1 MFCQSCGKQV
11 PDGQAFC
18 SYCGAPQP
26 QEPQAPVAQAAPIQA
41 EPVAQPVVQPAP
53 QPVAQPVAQ
62 PVVQPVAQ
70 PVAQPAPVTVAQAA
84 PVVEAAPEKQS
95 NGVAVAGLV
104 FGILALILGWIPV
117 LGWIFCIV
125 GLICSIVGMVN
136 VKKKNSGKAPS
147 IIGLIT
153 SIVGI
158 VVTLILTIAAVIVF
172 GMGTYINRASDA
184 AEQVRQHNADI
195 EEIYGD
201 LYDT

>member
-26 QEPQAPVAQAAPIQA
+26 QEPQAPVAQATPVQA
-41 EPVAQPVVQPAP
+41 KPVAQPVVQPAP
-53 QPVAQPVAQ
+53 
-62 PVVQPVAQ
+62 QPVAQ

>member
-26 QEPQAPVAQAAPIQA
+26 QEPQAPVAQAAPVQA

-53 QPVAQPVAQ
+53 
-62 PVVQPVAQ
+62 QPVAQ

>member
-26 QEPQAPVAQAAPIQA
+26 QEPQAPVAQAAPVQA
-41 EPVAQPVVQPAP
+41 DPVAQPVVQPAP
-53 QPVAQPVAQ
+53 
-62 PVVQPVAQ
+62 QPVAQ

>member
-26 QEPQAPVAQAAPIQA
+26 QEPQAPVAQATPVQA

-53 QPVAQPVAQ
+53 
-62 PVVQPVAQ
+62 QPVAQ